1 MTKAGP
7 MTGEA
12 GFLALLRRLEREGG
26 GRPRIGRSIRRA
38 QDIVDIGQDPQLAF
52 PAEEISAVT
61 PTDNARTNIRA
72 QFMGFFGPQGALP
85 LNTTEEVLRWQEE
98 GEEAF
103 VRFTDILSARFYQL
117 FFRAWSDAHAITQHD
132 RPDEDRFGTYVAAVA
147 GIGSPAF
154 QNHDSFPDI
163 ARLPLVPIFGGR
175 VRSAVRLR
183 QMLASYFGYDVDIAE
198 HLPCWL
204 EFEADDMRGLGQ
216 GGGLGQD
223 VYLGARLQSVNEKIC
238 IRVKLPDAAEYRNF
252 LPGQP
257 RHLRLADLVFWYLGK
272 CVEVDL
278 ALLLPPDAIPP
289 ARLGGDAAIGWLAA
303 MRPEGISRVSDYIE
317 VARFALTREGGA
329 QTERGQA

>member
-1 MTKAGP
+1 MSLPPPTA
-7 MTGEA
+7 EA
-12 GFLALLRRLEREGG
+12 GFLALLRRLEREAGM
-26 GRPRIGRSIRRA
+26 RPRIGRSVRRG
-38 QDIVDIGQDPQLAF
+38 QDIADIGQDPQLAF
-52 PAEEISAVT
+52 PAEELRDGGGDG
-61 PTDNARTNIRA
+61 PRPRIRA

-85 LNTTEEVLRWQEE
+85 LNTTEEVLRWQHE
-98 GEEAF
+98 GEDGF

-117 FFRAWSDAHAITQHD
+117 FFRAWSDAHAISQHD

-154 QNHDSFPDI
+154 QDHDSFPDI
-163 ARLPLVPIFGGR
+163 ARRPLVPIFGGR

-183 QMLASYFGYDVDIAE
+183 QMLASYFGYRVDIQE

-216 GGGLGQD
+216 GGAVGLD

-238 IRVKLPDAAEYRNF
+238 IRVDLPDTEAYRSF

-278 ALLLPPDAIPP
+278 ALSLPPDAIPP

-303 MRPEGISRVSDYIE
+303 MRPEGIPRVSDYIE
-317 VARFALTREGGA
+317 VARFALSRDAGT